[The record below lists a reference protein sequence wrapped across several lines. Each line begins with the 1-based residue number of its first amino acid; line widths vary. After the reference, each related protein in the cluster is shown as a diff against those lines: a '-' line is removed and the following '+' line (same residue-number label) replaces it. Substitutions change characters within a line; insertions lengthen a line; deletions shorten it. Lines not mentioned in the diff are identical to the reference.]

1 MLLDEALEEYLVSV
15 ESALKETLK
24 NFYVERYEEEI
35 LAPEIES
42 GKAKFLSLEELKAS
56 CKYGLRVN

>member
-24 NFYVERYEEEI
+24 DFN
-35 LAPEIES
+35 LC
-42 GKAKFLSLEELKAS
+42 G
-56 CKYGLRVN
+56 